1 MRNERP
7 LWPDENFTPSRRSDS
22 YNLNRYAK
30 NGSTNSKSVP
40 ISKYKKNNGNGR
52 NNKNKNKG
60 KRTVLSNIGRI
71 LLSVMLI
78 GIITT
83 CLVVGAFAV
92 YVFGFVDDKVYE
104 DLNELKLDFT
114 TTVYV
119 MNKETGQYE
128 EYQRLHGQDN
138 RIWVGFDEIPQTL
151 RDAFVSIEDKRF
163 YEHTGVDWKRTLGA
177 FANMFI
183 DLYSSNQGGSTI
195 TQQLVKNLTGDNA
208 QRPMRKIREIMRARY
223 LEENYSK
230 DIILECYLNTIAL
243 ANGICGVEVA
253 SNFYFDKHTSEL
265 NLVESA
271 ALAAMAKEPE
281 RYRPDKN
288 PENNKQRRNLVL
300 AQMLEQGKIS
310 QAEHDEAVAAEL
322 NVVASREVIKEVEVN
337 SYFVDTLISD
347 VINAL
352 VEEYNYDR
360 TYASTNFY
368 NGGYKI
374 YCTLD
379 PDVQN
384 ALDQVYK
391 TDSLFN
397 VRSKKKPGT
406 PVQSSMT
413 IMDYEGHVVAII
425 GGRGEKTTNRSLN
438 RATDSPRQPGS
449 TMKPIAAYA
458 PALEYNLIT
467 YSSLIEDAPITIKE
481 NGVSKKWPRNAYSGY
496 RGATTVQSAIERSV
510 NTIPV
515 RIVQDLTPR
524 KSFDF
529 LTDKLGFTTFVES
542 TKNEKGETITDLNLA
557 AMGLGGCVYGV
568 TSREL
573 AAAYATFGNLGKYYK
588 PTTFIR
594 VTDQHDNVVLE
605 QSTIPNVAMGEDTA
619 CVMNH
624 LLQTVISG
632 SNGTGR
638 AARFSNMPI
647 YGKTGTTNDT
657 YDLWFVGGTPYYV
670 GACWLGFDEPETMT
684 GGSATRIWRAV
695 MVKVHEKLEAK
706 EFPQSEFVTYRR
718 YCTSSGMLATSAC
731 PSTSRGWYKSNYLP
745 SCTRHKGKMLGE
757 IKEQVSNTTSKQSD
771 NQSSDTTSTP
781 ESQSPSSSEE
791 PSSSSDISSQVS
803 SSPSSEETSTSVAG
817 SSSTPS
823 ESQNSE

>member
-7 LWPDENFTPSRRSDS
+7 RWQVGKFTRSRRSDS
-22 YNLNRYAK
+22 YSLNKFAK
-30 NGSTNSKSVP
+30 NGSTDNGVP
-40 ISKYKKNNGNGR
+40 ISIYSKNGA
-52 NNKNKNKG
+52 KTG
-60 KRTVLSNIGRI
+60 KRKRKNTVLANIGRV

-78 GIITT
+78 GIITA

-92 YVFGFVDDKVYE
+92 YVFGFVDDKIYE
-104 DLNELKLDFT
+104 DLNQLKLDFT

-119 MNKETGQYE
+119 LNKETNQYE

-138 RIWVGFDEIPQTL
+138 RIWVDFDQMPQHL
-151 RDAFVSIEDKRF
+151 KDAFVAVEDKRF

-253 SNFYFDKHTSEL
+253 SNFYFDKHTNEL
-265 NLVESA
+265 TLVECA

-300 AQMLEQGKIS
+300 SLMLEQGKIS
-310 QAEHDEAVAAEL
+310 QAEYDEAVATEL

-337 SYFVDTLISD
+337 SYFVDTLIND

-352 VEEYNYDR
+352 IEEYNYDK
-360 TYASTNFY
+360 TYASKNFY

-374 YCTLD
+374 YSTLD
-379 PDVQN
+379 LNVQK
-384 ALDQVYK
+384 ALDEVYK
-391 TDSLFN
+391 NDSLFN
-397 VRSKKKPGT
+397 VKSKKKPGT
-406 PVQSSMT
+406 PVQSCMT
-413 IMDYEGHVVAII
+413 IMDYEGHIVAII
-425 GGRGEKTTNRSLN
+425 GGRGEKTVNRSLN

-481 NGVSKKWPRNAYSGY
+481 NGVSKKWPKNAYSGY
-496 RGATTVQSAIERSV
+496 RGLTPVQNAIERSV

-515 RIVQDLTPR
+515 RIVQNLTPR

-529 LTDKLGFTTFVES
+529 LTGKLGITTLVES
-542 TKNEKGETITDLNLA
+542 MKNENGETITDINLA
-557 AMGLGGCVYGV
+557 AMGLGGCVYGL

-573 AAAYATFGNLGKYYK
+573 TAAYATFGNLGKYYR
-588 PTTFIR
+588 PTTFIK
-594 VTDQHDNVVLE
+594 VVDQHDNVILE
-605 QSTIPNVAMGEDTA
+605 QSTNPVVAMSEDTA

-624 LLQTVISG
+624 LLQTVING
-632 SNGTGR
+632 QYGTGR
-638 AARFSNMPI
+638 AAKFSSMPI

-657 YDLWFVGGTPYYV
+657 FDLWFVGGTPYYV
-670 GACWLGFDEPETMT
+670 GACWLGFDEPEEMS
-684 GGSATRIWRAV
+684 GGSATRIWREV
-695 MVKVHEKLEAK
+695 MKKVHEELEVK
-706 EFPQSEFVTYRR
+706 DFPQSEFVTYRK
-718 YCTSSGMLATSAC
+718 YCTSTGLLATTSC
-731 PSTSRGWYKSNYLP
+731 PSTSYGWYKTTYLP
-745 SCTRHKGKMLGE
+745 ACTKHKGKLLDE
-757 IKEQVSNTTSKQSD
+757 VKIQENSSKPK
-771 NQSSDTTSTP
+771 NDTTSAP
-781 ESQSPSSSEE
+781 EDQTSNETSSEPTTTSSNVSSNSDATTSE
-791 PSSSSDISSQVS
+791 NSSSS
-803 SSPSSEETSTSVAG
+803 AG
-817 SSSTPS
+817 SSSSNTQSYQS
-823 ESQNSE
+823 ELENSE